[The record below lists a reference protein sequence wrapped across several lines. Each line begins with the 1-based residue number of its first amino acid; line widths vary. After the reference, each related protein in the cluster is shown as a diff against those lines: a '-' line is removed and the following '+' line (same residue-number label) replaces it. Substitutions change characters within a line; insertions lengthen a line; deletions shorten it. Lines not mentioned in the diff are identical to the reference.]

1 MSPRSRRRAASR
13 ATRSRASAISEPAFL
28 PRRLRQ
34 LAAWLTGAWA
44 GLVAG
49 IGFVAAPALFATLA
63 RADAGRVA
71 ARLFAL
77 DAYLGVGFGAVLLVL
92 ALRDSHARAL
102 AGVSRFSVEL
112 MLALGALFCIV
123 AGYFA
128 LEPMMAAARSG
139 APGPSFALL
148 HGVAAAFFVVKFVAV
163 AVLAWRWAGGA
174 VATAAA
180 PTS

>member
-1 MSPRSRRRAASR
+1 
-13 ATRSRASAISEPAFL
+13 L
-28 PRRLRQ
+28 GPRRLRQ
-34 LAAWLTGAWA
+34 LAAWLSGGWA

-49 IGFVAAPALFATLA
+49 IGFVAAPALFSTLA
-63 RADAGRVA
+63 RADAGRAA

-77 DAYLGVGFGAVLLVL
+77 DAYLGLGLGAMLLVL

-102 AGVSRFSVEL
+102 AGGSRFGAEL

-128 LEPMMAAARSG
+128 LQPMIEAARNG

-148 HGVAAAFFVVKFVAV
+148 HRVAAAFFVVKFVAV
-163 AVLAWRWAGGA
+163 AVLAWRLAGAGDP
-174 VATAAA
+174 TAAA